1 MNIDEILSSPTA
13 AAEREGPSNKIVWSS
28 RVRLA
33 RNITNTPFPGWAKK
47 SVRVDAF
54 QKIRKNVLKLNK
66 MKGSFETEMDQLS
79 TLEKQILVERHIISR
94 EHAAKSNGSGLVLSK
109 DESISVMI
117 NEEDHLRMQALL
129 PGLQIKN
136 AWLTI
141 DKFDSQLEKG
151 LEFAYSKK
159 RGYLTACPT
168 NLGTGIRVS
177 AMLHLPGLV
186 LSEQINQIIQ
196 AVNKLGLAVRGLYGE
211 GTEALGNVFQVS
223 NQMTLGETEGD
234 IVERLNKVL
243 LQIVDHEENARIKLI
258 DSKPKMLYNHIGR
271 AYGILANAHSISS
284 KETMNLLSLL
294 RLGMDIQMFPGTS
307 KALINELIIIT
318 QPAHLQK
325 ANDGKLSAEKRDL
338 LRSDLLRSRL
348 KEVDRPVV
356 LDEINIEDEEKSQE
370 QG

>member
-129 PGLQIKN
+129 PGLQIK
-136 AWLTI
+136 
-141 DKFDSQLEKG
+141 
-151 LEFAYSKK
+151 
-159 RGYLTACPT
+159 C
-168 NLGTGIRVS
+168 
-177 AMLHLPGLV
+177 M
-186 LSEQINQIIQ
+186 
-196 AVNKLGLAVRGLYGE
+196 VNNR
-211 GTEALGNVFQVS
+211 
-223 NQMTLGETEGD
+223 
-234 IVERLNKVL
+234 
-243 LQIVDHEENARIKLI
+243 
-258 DSKPKMLYNHIGR
+258 
-271 AYGILANAHSISS
+271 
-284 KETMNLLSLL
+284 
-294 RLGMDIQMFPGTS
+294 
-307 KALINELIIIT
+307 
-318 QPAHLQK
+318 
-325 ANDGKLSAEKRDL
+325 
-338 LRSDLLRSRL
+338 
-348 KEVDRPVV
+348 
-356 LDEINIEDEEKSQE
+356 
-370 QG
+370 